1 MANARPAVFVEGGLG
16 VPYDIRYRLEELR
29 KLRSEQRRH
38 AQIAEDAMGRATVAM
53 STKRATNVGGTGDF
67 PLTQYGP
74 VYSKHREL
82 SIEAGKKA
90 EAIWMDVRRYVDAL
104 GVFDTRM
111 VVTGYYQNADSF
123 ERVACMVKRSRESV
137 DRLHRNALKS
147 MEKM

>member
-1 MANARPAVFVEGGLG
+1 M
-16 VPYDIRYRLEELR
+16 PYDIRMKLDELR
-29 KLRSEQRRH
+29 QLRMRQKYH
-38 AQIAEDAMGRATVAM
+38 AGLAASALDRATSAM
-53 STKRATNVGGTGDF
+53 STKRATDRGGTGTC

-90 EAIWMDVRRYVDAL
+90 EAIWMDVRRHVDAL
-104 GVFDTRM
+104 GDFDTRM